1 MTTWTHLIKTDNE
14 SSVDDCSEALIH
26 GGTVQTRLAI
36 KQGAVKRKVDLSKD
50 EDNDHTEEKDHD
62 QWDSCK
68 KTLHK

>member
-1 MTTWTHLIKTDNE
+1 M
-14 SSVDDCSEALIH
+14 DDCSEALIH

-62 QWDSCK
+62 Q
-68 KTLHK
+68 